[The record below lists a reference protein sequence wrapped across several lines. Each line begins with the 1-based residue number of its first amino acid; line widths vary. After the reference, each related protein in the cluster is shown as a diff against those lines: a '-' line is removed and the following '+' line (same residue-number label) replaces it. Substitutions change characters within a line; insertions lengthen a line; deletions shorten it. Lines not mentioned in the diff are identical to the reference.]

1 MLSPR
6 HCIVV
11 GTPSSFKLVPSS
23 SPTASWLWPF
33 SPLSSASVSILS
45 VVYAGSASSACLFSV
60 DVSCSKFC
68 LFLSSH
74 LTYLFSL
81 SHVLHTPSV
90 PSLISNILI
99 SDFYF
104 DEGLEPTL
112 MSVKDFLSITLKILS
127 YHFVSSIL
135 NLVFL
140 HILHLS

>member
-1 MLSPR
+1 M
-6 HCIVV
+6 
-11 GTPSSFKLVPSS
+11 F
-23 SPTASWLWPF
+23 
-33 SPLSSASVSILS
+33 
-45 VVYAGSASSACLFSV
+45 Y
-60 DVSCSKFC
+60 
-68 LFLSSH
+68 
-74 LTYLFSL
+74 
-81 SHVLHTPSV
+81 TPSV